1 MGRRKRRA
9 LGPVLRSRARRRV
22 LEAAAVTV
30 VGVVL
35 VSFFGVGVA
44 MANAPSPIGN
54 PPITGS
60 IVTNANG
67 SVTVDVLG
75 HWLWPFTT
83 SLKDVQG
90 LHATVTDKCDHRFG
104 AGWGIVW
111 NDPTDTGYPETY
123 SVLGLS
129 ASVNIGSRG
138 VDPVNRQTELAW
150 MPSAPCGTFIETNT
164 PVAGAG
170 YVTGPWMG
178 RHVYPNAAAVPAS
191 ICVVTFDL
199 GSASPPKRRWR
210 QFSNDD
216 NSVIWSLL
224 DKHSWS
230 GNPDGATCVNPHTL
244 PASTAPAPTT
254 PARVTSV
261 TTPKTTVPPAKP
273 APTVSP
279 GALAFTGF
287 GPLGQLLAI
296 GGIILVIGG
305 LVIYF
310 FDVRRLTVW
319 LLGRPTDPPS

>member
-1 MGRRKRRA
+1 MFESGVVA
-9 LGPVLRSRARRRV
+9 VL
-22 LEAAAVTV
+22 
-30 VGVVL
+30 GVVL
-35 VSFFGVGVA
+35 VSFFAAGAA
-44 MANAPSPIGN
+44 MANAPSPVGN

-67 SVTVDVLG
+67 SVTVNVTG

-90 LHATVTDKCDHRFG
+90 LHATVTDQCDRRFG

-111 NDPTDTGYPETY
+111 NDPNDPGYPETY

-129 ASVNIGSRG
+129 ATVGLGSRG
-138 VDPVNRQTELAW
+138 VNPANRETMLAW
-150 MPSAPCGTFIETNT
+150 MPSAPCGQFIETNT

-178 RHVYPNAAAVPAS
+178 VHIYANAAAVPNA
-191 ICVVTFDL
+191 ICVVTYDL
-199 GSASPPKRRWR
+199 GSHKPPKRKWT

-224 DKHSWS
+224 DTRSWTETANGTS
-230 GNPDGATCVNPHTL
+230 CVDPHTL
-244 PASTAPAPTT
+244 PASTAPPPTT

-261 TTPKTTVPPAKP
+261 TTPPATVPPAKT
-273 APTVSP
+273 PTVSP

-287 GPLGQLLAI
+287 GPLGQLLAV
-296 GGIILVIGG
+296 GGGLLVLGG
-305 LVIYF
+305 LVLYF
-310 FDVRRLTVW
+310 VDVRKAAAW
-319 LLGRPTDPPS
+319 LLGRQTDAPL